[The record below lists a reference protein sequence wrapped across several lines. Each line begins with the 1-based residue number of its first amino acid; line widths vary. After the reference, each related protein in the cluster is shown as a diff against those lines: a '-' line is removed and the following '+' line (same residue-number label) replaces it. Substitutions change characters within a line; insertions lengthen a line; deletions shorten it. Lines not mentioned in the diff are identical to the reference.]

1 MKDLSGLSKQLGVH
15 ARPSLEIGSRSAAMW
30 IQTIWTTFKAS
41 LIASLARSDADNRV
55 RHPSNP

>member
-1 MKDLSGLSKQLGVH
+1 
-15 ARPSLEIGSRSAAMW
+15 LEIGSRSADVDPDYLDK
-30 IQTIWTTFKAS
+30 FKAS